1 MNKYIIREE
10 RVSDYKETEHMVM
23 RAFWN
28 IHGSGCTEHLLV
40 RIIRNSKDYI
50 PEISRIVTLDDKVVG
65 AIYYTKAKV
74 VDGNKV
80 HDVIT
85 FGPLAIE
92 PILQNTGIGSLLMDE
107 TFKLAKEKGYS
118 GICIFGEPEYY
129 PRKGF
134 VTCDKFGITTSTG
147 ENYDAFMAYPLDEEA
162 FSHVH
167 GKFYESESFADCE
180 DEEALKE
187 INKEFPNYPLIKIQD
202 EFTNLNGSNFGVI
215 ESINNE
221 EYTIKYWEI
230 SIKAKLDNNVNNPK
244 IGDIVLFKYNPKDIS
259 IITKVCK
266 NLI

>member
-10 RVSDYKETEHMVM
+10 KTRDYKETEHMVM

-28 IHGSGCTEHLLV
+28 IHVPGCSEHLLV

-50 PEISRIVTLDDKVVG
+50 PEISRVVTLDDKIVG

-74 VDGNKV
+74 VDGDIT
-80 HDVIT
+80 HEVIT

-92 PILQNTGIGSLLMDE
+92 PTLQNTGIGSLLIDE
-107 TFKLAKEKGYS
+107 TIKLAKEQGYS

-129 PRKGF
+129 PKKGF

-147 ENYDAFMAYPLDEEA
+147 ENYDAFMAYPLDKEA

-167 GKFYESESFADCE
+167 GKFYESESFAGCE

-202 EFTNLNGSNFGVI
+202 GFMQLNGGNFGVI
-215 ESINNE
+215 ENINGE
-221 EYTIKYWEI
+221 EYAIKYWEK
-230 SIKAKLDNNVNNPK
+230 SIKAKLESDVDKPK
-244 IGDIVLFKYNPKDIS
+244 IGDIVIFKYNPKDVS